1 MIKNRNGD
9 IIVTNQKQNKVLEK
23 LYNTITG
30 RMILK
35 ILTVPMVSQIVG
47 KFMDS
52 PFSIPFIKVFIK
64 KHNLDTSQYIMKN
77 FKSYNDFFTR
87 RIKPDK
93 RIIDYQADHLISPCD
108 SKLSV
113 YKINKKSIFQI
124 KNSLYRISDL
134 FKNDFIAR
142 RYDGGYCFIYRLEVD
157 DYHRYCYIDDGTKTD
172 NIFIKGELH
181 TVNPIALKKYNIYKR
196 NSREY
201 TILHTDNFGD
211 VVHME
216 VGALFVGKICN
227 HHNEYS
233 FSKGE
238 EKGMFQFGGSTI
250 VQIFEKNKIIPDKDI
265 IINSKNGFE
274 TIVHYGEKTG
284 TATSNI

>member
-1 MIKNRNGD
+1 M
-9 IIVTNQKQNKVLEK
+9 
-23 LYNTITG
+23 
-30 RMILK
+30 
-35 ILTVPMVSQIVG
+35 
-47 KFMDS
+47 
-52 PFSIPFIKVFIK
+52 
-64 KHNLDTSQYIMKN
+64 
-77 FKSYNDFFTR
+77 
-87 RIKPDK
+87 
-93 RIIDYQADHLISPCD
+93 
-108 SKLSV
+108 
-113 YKINKKSIFQI
+113 
-124 KNSLYRISDL
+124 YRISDL
-134 FKNDFIAR
+134 LKNDFIAR

-181 TVNPIALKKYNIYKR
+181 TVNPIALKKYNVYKR

-216 VGALFVGKICN
+216 VGALCVGKICN
-227 HHNEYS
+227 HHNEYY